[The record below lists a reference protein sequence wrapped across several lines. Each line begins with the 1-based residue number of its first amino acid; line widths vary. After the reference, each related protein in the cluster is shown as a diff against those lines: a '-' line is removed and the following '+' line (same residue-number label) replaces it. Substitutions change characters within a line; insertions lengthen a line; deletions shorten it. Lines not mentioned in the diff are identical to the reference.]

1 MNAFPTK
8 ILLATDGSAD
18 AILAARAAVDLSS
31 RTGSELH
38 VVHAWQAIPPYAYP
52 SLSTEWYVPPYEE
65 AARKLLTEQVELVE
79 EAGGAVAEAHLV
91 RGRPADAVIDQGEE
105 VGADLIV
112 VGSRGLGAV
121 GRLLVGSVSEGIVHQ
136 APCPV
141 LVVRGGQGAWP
152 PERVITGEDGSD
164 PAKRAAELAAGI
176 AKLFETDAVLVR
188 AFENPPEPII
198 GWSAQDRRE
207 LDEALL
213 LEERVLEERARE
225 MEEVGVGRPETRLI
239 ETEPT
244 LALLLVAEENEEEKA
259 LIAVG
264 SRGLGAAKRAMLGSV
279 STKVLRVARGPVLV
293 VCPHGRRTQGEGRRS
308 GG

>member
-18 AILAARAAVDLSS
+18 AVLATRAAVDLSS
-31 RTGSELH
+31 RTGAELH
-38 VVHAWQAIPPYAYP
+38 VIHTWQAIPPYAYP
-52 SLSTEWYVPPYEE
+52 SLTTEWYVPPYEE
-65 AARKLLTEQVELVE
+65 AARKLLAEQVELVE
-79 EAGGAVAEAHLV
+79 ETGGAVAEAHML
-91 RGRPADAVIDQGEE
+91 RGRPADVIVDLGEE
-105 VGADLIV
+105 VEADLIV

-121 GRLLVGSVSEGIVHQ
+121 GRLLVGSVSEGVVHH

-141 LVVRGGQGAWP
+141 LIVRGGQGAWP
-152 PERVITGEDGSD
+152 PERVVTGDDGSD

-188 AFENPPEPII
+188 AYENPPEPIV

-213 LEERVLEERARE
+213 LEERALEERAKE

-244 LALLLVAEENEEEKA
+244 LALLLVAEEKDEEKA

-293 VCPHGRRTQGEGRRS
+293 VSPHGRRT
-308 GG
+308 